1 MQKSFQIQILDVNER
16 PEQIAL
22 SNAVVPE
29 NGGPLFVG
37 VLSTQDPDN
46 AQSFNYSL
54 VLASGGNVFYIN
66 GNQLKTN
73 ASLDYEKRDSWDLKI
88 ITVDQGGKNNEFLI

>member
-16 PEQIAL
+16 PEQITL
-22 SNAVVPE
+22 SNAVVQE

-37 VLSTQDPDN
+37 ELNTQDPDN

-54 VLASGGNVFYIN
+54 VSASGENVFYIN

-88 ITVDQGGKNNEFLI
+88 ITVDQGGKDMIYDI